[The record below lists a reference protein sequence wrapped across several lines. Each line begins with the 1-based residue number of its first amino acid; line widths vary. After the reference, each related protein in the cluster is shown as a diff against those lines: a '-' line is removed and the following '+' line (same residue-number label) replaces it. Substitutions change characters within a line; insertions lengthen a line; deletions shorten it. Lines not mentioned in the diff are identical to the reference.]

1 MPERFPV
8 CQSRPLRV
16 AHERGYDGAVSHGGK
31 GSLGVAAAVVAL
43 VLHASF
49 HARAATPDGREAIA
63 ALAADLDAALR
74 AAPKGTVPL
83 SSIGDRLGRF
93 LAEGS
98 LPERFATPHPG
109 LDVTTYLLHAAPD
122 GSFSIAALVLR
133 PGKGAPLHDHRTW
146 TVWGTLRGRD
156 RERQFER
163 RGEGEAFPELVPI
176 VDHAVAAG
184 AVSIVEAPPRD
195 VHVVENAGDT
205 PSVSI
210 HVHGADLSQITRNRY
225 DLERRSVLPFVQT
238 YVSGGGEP

>member
-1 MPERFPV
+1 MR
-8 CQSRPLRV
+8 
-16 AHERGYDGAVSHGGK
+16 
-31 GSLGVAAAVVAL
+31 SLGAATVVVAL
-43 VLHASF
+43 VLHTGF
-49 HARAATPDGREAIA
+49 YARAATADDRKALD
-63 ALAADLDAALR
+63 ALASDVDAALR
-74 AAPKGTVPL
+74 TAPAGTVPL
-83 SSIGDRLGRF
+83 EAIRERLARF
-93 LAEGS
+93 LAAPA
-98 LPERFATPHPG
+98 LPERFQTPHPG

-163 RGEGEAFPELVPI
+163 RGEGETFPDLVPI
-176 VDHAVAAG
+176 VDHPVAAG

-238 YVSGGGEP
+238 YVREGGEP